1 MFLNGG
7 GCIPLLQPL
16 LEREEDAC
24 CDKDCNGFIGVSRGL
39 TRVAR
44 RLNKNGSKDCYK
56 WFSGLLQMALRTNKK
71 GLEGEHGW
79 DKALMQTSEGLSTIG
94 GVA

>member
-1 MFLNGG
+1 M
-7 GCIPLLQPL
+7 
-16 LEREEDAC
+16 
-24 CDKDCNGFIGVSRGL
+24 V
-39 TRVAR
+39 R

-79 DKALMQTSEGLSTIG
+79 EKALLQMAEGLSTLG

>member
-7 GCIPLLQPL
+7 GCGPLPQPL

-24 CDKDCNGFIGVSRGL
+24 CNKDCNGFIGVSRGL

-44 RLNKNGSKDCYK
+44 RLKKNGSKDCYK
-56 WFSGLLQMALRTNKK
+56 RFSGLLQMARRTNKK
-71 GLEGEHGW
+71 GLEGEHRW
-79 DKALMQTSEGLSTIG
+79 DKALMQTSEGFSTIG
-94 GVA
+94 GVG

>member
-1 MFLNGG
+1 MG
-7 GCIPLLQPL
+7 
-16 LEREEDAC
+16 
-24 CDKDCNGFIGVSRGL
+24 
-39 TRVAR
+39 R

-79 DKALMQTSEGLSTIG
+79 EKSLLQMAEGLSTIG

>member
-1 MFLNGG
+1 MVLNGG
-7 GCIPLLQPL
+7 GCGSLPQRL
-16 LEREEDAC
+16 LEREEDGG
-24 CDKDCNGFIGVSRGL
+24 CDKDGDGLMGVSRGR
-39 TRVAR
+39 TRGVR

-56 WFSGLLQMALRTNKK
+56 WFSGLLQMARRTNKK

-79 DKALMQTSEGLSTIG
+79 EKALTQTSEGFSTIG

>member
-1 MFLNGG
+1 M
-7 GCIPLLQPL
+7 
-16 LEREEDAC
+16 
-24 CDKDCNGFIGVSRGL
+24 GVSREII
-39 TRVAR
+39 RVVR

-79 DKALMQTSEGLSTIG
+79 EEALMQMAERFIMISIVG
-94 GVA
+94 

>member
-39 TRVAR
+39 TRVVR
-44 RLNKNGSKDCYK
+44 RS
-56 WFSGLLQMALRTNKK
+56 NKK

-79 DKALMQTSEGLSTIG
+79 DKALMQTSEGLSAIG